1 MAVTVSGAARRPRL
15 DRRRIARRARIV
27 LETIGHSGAEL
38 SVLLVGDAEMRRL
51 NRDYRGKDRPTD
63 VLSFSLL
70 EGEGA
75 GVSTAIG
82 DVVISVE
89 TAARQARENGF
100 TLREEIDRLLV
111 HGILHLVGYDHEGSA
126 AEARRMRRKERDCL
140 AALGALER

>member
-1 MAVTVSGAARRPRL
+1 
-15 DRRRIARRARIV
+15 
-27 LETIGHSGAEL
+27 
-38 SVLLVGDAEMRRL
+38 MRRL
-51 NRDYRGKDRPTD
+51 NRDYRGKYRPTD

-75 GVSTAIG
+75 GISAAIG

-111 HGILHLVGYDHEGSA
+111 HGILHLVGYDHERGA
-126 AEARRMRRKERDCL
+126 AEARRMRRKERECL
-140 AALGALER
+140 SALGALER